1 MPNWVPIIE
10 ELGAAGRPALEEAA
24 AAAAKLGREALSH
37 IAEAGALTGSKASA
51 ANTAKTVVHGLG
63 KDTAGE
69 LGVAKASANSHA
81 PISGP
86 ISGPVNG
93 PVSAPTDSFA
103 NIGRHQGGPVHFGSV
118 QNGRG
123 GPVEFRD
130 RPSNPSEFTINKA
143 MDARPAVVP
152 KIPATEGL
160 PKLTDK
166 GFLPPGVYSTNVE
179 DFTAR
184 FVTNEHRQA
193 QWQRVEPMLR
203 QLKAAGIDEVYAAG
217 SFVSAKPKPGDIDLL
232 VQTTSPLNSQASYT
246 LDKLRGIEF
255 GQSESFAKRTYGAHL
270 MTEKASAGVNGE
282 NFKIFTLNRQDEPV
296 GIVRLRLTGK

>member
-1 MPNWVPIIE
+1 MDAP
-10 ELGAAGRPALEEAA
+10 
-24 AAAAKLGREALSH
+24 
-37 IAEAGALTGSKASA
+37 SA
-51 ANTAKTVVHGLG
+51 A
-63 KDTAGE
+63 
-69 LGVAKASANSHA
+69 
-81 PISGP
+81 
-86 ISGPVNG
+86 
-93 PVSAPTDSFA
+93 
-103 NIGRHQGGPVHFGSV
+103 
-118 QNGRG
+118 
-123 GPVEFRD
+123 
-130 RPSNPSEFTINKA
+130 
-143 MDARPAVVP
+143 VP
-152 KIPATEGL
+152 KIPAVEGL

-193 QWQRVEPMLR
+193 QWQRVEPMLS

-232 VQTTSPLNSQASYT
+232 VHTPSPLSSQASYT

-255 GQSESFAKRTYGAHL
+255 GQTDSFAKRTYGAHL

-296 GIVRLRLTGK
+296 GIVLLRLTGK